1 MKHLLLRGGFATLA
15 LALSACAAD
24 RVAGL
29 RASAARPM
37 PAASAT
43 TGAACAFAIRSVDDR
58 REDKSLGK
66 VVRTKVDGEGFA
78 TWLGDGLA
86 AIPGHTSGAAP
97 TTLQVEVL
105 KAYIQS
111 IGYLKSANLVVRV
124 TTVDPAGQRQATFRG
139 VNGST
144 NWNSSEAEI
153 QEAFERALADLQ
165 QQVGADLA
173 SHCSR

>member
-1 MKHLLLRGGFATLA
+1 MKHLLLRGGFVALA

-29 RASAARPM
+29 KASAARPM
-37 PAASAT
+37 PAAPAT
-43 TGAACAFAIRSVDDR
+43 TPACAFAIQSVDDR

-66 VVRTKVDGEGFA
+66 VVRTQVDGEGFA

-86 AIPGHTSGAAP
+86 AIPGHASGAAP

-105 KAYIQS
+105 KAYIHS

-124 TTVDPAGQRQATFRG
+124 TTVDPAGRRQATFRG

-144 NWNSSEAEI
+144 NWNSTEAEI
-153 QEAFERALADLQ
+153 QEAFDRALADLQ
-165 QQVGADLA
+165 QQIGADLA